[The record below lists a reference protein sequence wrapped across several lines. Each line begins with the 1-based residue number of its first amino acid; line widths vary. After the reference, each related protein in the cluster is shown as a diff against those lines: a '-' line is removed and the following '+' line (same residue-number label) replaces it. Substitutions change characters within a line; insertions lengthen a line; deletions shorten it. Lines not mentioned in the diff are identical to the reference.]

1 VAQRPSPTGFPDAF
15 ADFERVF
22 DSLFDDLL
30 ISRWRG
36 LPRIAADTQ
45 ARVAD
50 LGDRYEVR
58 MAHPEANA
66 RELDIEA
73 SDRRLVVRSAGSAGR
88 GERVIDFP
96 HPIDSEA
103 TTAELKA
110 GELKVTLPKKRA
122 RKIAVG

>member
-36 LPRIAADTQ
+36 LPRIAAETR

-58 MAHPEANA
+58 MAHPETEA
-66 RELDIEA
+66 REIDIEA
-73 SDRRLVVRSAGSAGR
+73 SDRRLVVRSASSTGQ

-96 HPIDSEA
+96 HPIDVEG

-110 GELKVTLPKKRA
+110 GELKVTLPKKRP
-122 RKIAVG
+122 RKIAVV